1 MVQKHLESNR
11 GNFLFLG
18 MIKNKPRQNLT
29 PVPLAFHKTL
39 REGLPTTKTKEEEL
53 LKTI

>member
-11 GNFLFLG
+11 GNLLFLG

-29 PVPLAFHKTL
+29 PVPLAWA
-39 REGLPTTKTKEEEL
+39 TKHSGKAYQRQ
-53 LKTI
+53 KKKNC